1 MSRKRLSQTG
11 QIIGTGLVAGFLC
24 WLVWAGAY
32 ALVGVIQDGRI
43 VNRRGPDVYMSE
55 NPIIFWALSGF
66 FALGVVLATG
76 LALICLLNWLSLFR
90 RSEPKGGP
98 DCPPIDK
105 GRN

>member
-11 QIIGTGLVAGFLC
+11 QIIGAGLVAGLLC
-24 WLVWAGAY
+24 WLAWAGAH

-43 VNRRGPDVYMSE
+43 DNRRGADVYVSD
-55 NPIIFWALSGF
+55 NPVIFWALSGF
-66 FALGVVLATG
+66 FALGAILVAG

-90 RSEPKGGP
+90 RSDPKGGP
-98 DCPPIDK
+98 VCPPIDN